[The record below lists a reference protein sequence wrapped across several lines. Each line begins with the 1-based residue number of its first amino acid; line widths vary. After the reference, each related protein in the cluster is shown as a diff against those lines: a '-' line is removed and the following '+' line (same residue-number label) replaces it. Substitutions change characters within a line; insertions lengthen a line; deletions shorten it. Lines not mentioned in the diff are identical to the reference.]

1 MRDFKSINERSL
13 LEYALYPLREV
24 VCQKVS
30 VIEQVALRRFREM
43 IQVCFP
49 KLTLGK
55 LQLVRRQRPSRQVV
69 GCRVVCTTMRSA
81 CL

>member
-1 MRDFKSINERSL
+1 
-13 LEYALYPLREV
+13 
-24 VCQKVS
+24 
-30 VIEQVALRRFREM
+30 M